1 MASFQNVRD
10 YEPSAYAEGFSTFS
24 SSLPDRGLFHAAAR
38 TASAHSELAT
48 LRGPDAVHST
58 PEPLTG
64 THRASQPLA
73 SLVRASATTRD
84 IPGRR
89 VA

>member
-1 MASFQNVRD
+1 MTANTELRQS
-10 YEPSAYAEGFSTFS
+10 EGPA
-24 SSLPDRGLFHAAAR
+24 LAGHPRGRVLVAAAAR
-38 TASAHSELAT
+38 IASAHSELAT
-48 LRGPDAVHST
+48 LQGNAVHST
-58 PEPLTG
+58 PELTG
-64 THRASQPLA
+64 THGTSQPSA